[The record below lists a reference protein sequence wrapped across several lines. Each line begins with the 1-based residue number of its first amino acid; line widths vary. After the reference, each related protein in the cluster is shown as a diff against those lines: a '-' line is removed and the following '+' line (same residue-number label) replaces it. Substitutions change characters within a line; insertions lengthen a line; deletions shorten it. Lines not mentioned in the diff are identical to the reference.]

1 MKAKKNNNILAIIPA
16 RGGSKGIK
24 NKNLAQIG
32 KTNLI
37 ARAIQICKK
46 SSKIDK
52 IIVSTDSEAIARE
65 AIRNKIEVPFYRS
78 KKNSSAKSKIIEAL
92 KETVRKTE
100 KYYKIEYDVIVV
112 IEPTSPLR
120 SASEVDKAIQKFTK
134 NKFNALWTVS
144 KVNLDFHPYKQLQ
157 IVNNKKLKFYFK
169 KSFEVSNRQELK
181 TSFMRNG
188 VCYVYKKEFIL
199 KSINMFSKNTGYL
212 LLNN

>member
-65 AIRNKIEVPFYRS
+65 AIKESGKDILLATSLPPLETSYR
-78 KKNSSAKSKIIEAL
+78 ADLVLDKSMLEDQYAEMVGIIEG
-92 KETVRKTE
+92 KTDIIITMSIISRK
-100 KYYKIEYDVIVV
+100 
-112 IEPTSPLR
+112 
-120 SASEVDKAIQKFTK
+120 
-134 NKFNALWTVS
+134 
-144 KVNLDFHPYKQLQ
+144 
-157 IVNNKKLKFYFK
+157 
-169 KSFEVSNRQELK
+169 
-181 TSFMRNG
+181 
-188 VCYVYKKEFIL
+188 
-199 KSINMFSKNTGYL
+199 GY
-212 LLNN
+212 NF